1 MNRQILN
8 MWYAPSMN
16 ESFPYDADNK
26 SVFAEMWSN
35 FLESDYAEETI
46 ENSLSYVEEDDG
58 DYMVRFYAM
67 NLQMPVTESTVDP
80 SDAEKY
86 RDDIDKFIDEVQA
99 ACPDSLCDH
108 MGNSCWK
115 WMQLATAEAFVNS
128 AWSGIALA
136 IPLSFVVLLISTRN
150 WIVSI
155 LALLDVIGVIA
166 CELCTIRAVGWK
178 MGTIEALS
186 VVMLIGFSIDY
197 VVHVANAYLESKGDS
212 RMERM
217 SFALLTMGVSVLA
230 GAITTA
236 LSGIM
241 LVFPSFLMFYKMG
254 IIIMTV
260 VVYALLWAMIFFS
273 SIMLL
278 IGPEGRQGDLNQYL
292 MHCPCKQCKEEDEA
306 EAGAISSNNKKEK
319 NGVELAIK
327 E

>member
-1 MNRQILN
+1 
-8 MWYAPSMN
+8 
-16 ESFPYDADNK
+16 
-26 SVFAEMWSN
+26 
-35 FLESDYAEETI
+35 
-46 ENSLSYVEEDDG
+46 
-58 DYMVRFYAM
+58 
-67 NLQMPVTESTVDP
+67 
-80 SDAEKY
+80 
-86 RDDIDKFIDEVQA
+86 
-99 ACPDSLCDH
+99 
-108 MGNSCWK
+108 MG
-115 WMQLATAEAFVNS
+115 TS
-128 AWSGIALA
+128 AWSGMGLA

-155 LALLDVIGVIA
+155 FALLDIIGVIA
-166 CELCTIRAVGWK
+166 CELTTIQIAGWK
-178 MGTIEALS
+178 LGIIESLS

-278 IGPEGRQGDLNQYL
+278 IGPEGKQGDLNQYL
-292 MHCPCKQCKEEDEA
+292 MHFPCKQCKEKMRRKREQFLPTIKRKRT
-306 EAGAISSNNKKEK
+306 GWNWPSRNEK
-319 NGVELAIK
+319 H
-327 E
+327 